1 MTGLVPACRQTE
13 NGVAISGYSHLNRW
27 ERDQIA
33 GPKAV
38 GRNRHVRPPTVLS
51 CAFGGHRS
59 YVERVSSPQTRPG
72 GLLTWVESGFQV
84 PGVPLVTHFQPRI
97 SRTVVFGVGPHR
109 SSCGVAVQSTARA
122 PEVASRLSVKPVVAL
137 AVTQTRSSP
146 SAASA
151 TE

>member
-1 MTGLVPACRQTE
+1 M
-13 NGVAISGYSHLNRW
+13 SGYSHLDRG

-38 GRNRHVRPPTVLS
+38 GRNGRVRPPTVQP
-51 CAFGGHRS
+51 CTVGGHRP
-59 YVERVSSPQTRPG
+59 YVQRESSSQTSPG
-72 GLLTWVESGFQV
+72 GLLTWVQSGFQV

-137 AVTQTRSSP
+137 DVTHTRSSP